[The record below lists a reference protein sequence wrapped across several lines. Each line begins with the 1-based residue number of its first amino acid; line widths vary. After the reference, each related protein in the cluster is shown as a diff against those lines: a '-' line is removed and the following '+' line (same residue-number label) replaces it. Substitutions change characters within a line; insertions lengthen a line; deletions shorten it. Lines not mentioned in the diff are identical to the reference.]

1 MGRWHAHAC
10 LRAGGRVVAVVDLDQ
25 AAASRLAASCGHAA
39 TAQSLESLPSGA
51 TLDVIHVCT
60 PLGTHVEQA
69 RAALARG
76 AAVIVEKPTAAT
88 AVLTEALLAEAQ
100 AGRSFIV
107 PVHQTAFQDGFQR
120 AVRWL
125 KGEPA
130 RVFDYRACST
140 GAAHAPE
147 RADEIAAEILP
158 HPLAMLEVMMP
169 DSLARVDWH
178 VQHATPGELLVSG
191 RADGTAVRFMISMH
205 VRPPRHELILFTDE
219 QTITADLFHGFAWRE
234 PGSTSRTW
242 KAARPFAAAAVSAF
256 TAATNLGRR
265 IVTREPAYPG
275 LIALVRLAYGA
286 LDDPD
291 RRPFSDQHT
300 LEVARA
306 RDRILQQIARG

>member
-10 LRAGGRVVAVVDLDQ
+10 LRAGGRVAAVVDVDP
-25 AAASRLAASCGHAA
+25 AAASRLAAACGHAA
-39 TAQSLESLPSGA
+39 TARSLQSLPSGP

-100 AGRSFIV
+100 ACRSFIV
-107 PVHQTAFQDGFQR
+107 PVHQTAFQDGFRR

-125 KGEPA
+125 KGKPA

-140 GAAHAPE
+140 GAAHAPD

-158 HPLAMLEVMMP
+158 HPLAMLDVMMP
-169 DSLARVDWH
+169 DSLARVDWR
-178 VQHATPGELLVSG
+178 VQRTTPGELLVSG
-191 RADGTAVRFMISMH
+191 LADGTAVRFMISMH
-205 VRPPRHELILFTDE
+205 ARPPRHELILFTDE

-234 PGSTSRTW
+234 PGRASRTW
-242 KAARPFAAAAVSAF
+242 KAARPFAAAAVSAC

-265 IVTREPAYPG
+265 IVKREPAYPG
-275 LIALVRLAYGA
+275 LIALVRLAYDA